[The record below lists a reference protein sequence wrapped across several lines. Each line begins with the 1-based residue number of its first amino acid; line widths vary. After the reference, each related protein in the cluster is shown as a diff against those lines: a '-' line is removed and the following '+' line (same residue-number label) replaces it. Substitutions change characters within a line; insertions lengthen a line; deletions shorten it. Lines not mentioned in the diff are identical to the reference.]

1 MVVLESVIFHKQK
14 ESDVIFKMA
23 RKPPLGLSH
32 TCPLD
37 LECQNLN
44 GRFH

>member
-1 MVVLESVIFHKQK
+1 MVVLESVVFHKQK

-23 RKPPLGLSH
+23 RKPPLGLGH

-44 GRFH
+44 GHFH